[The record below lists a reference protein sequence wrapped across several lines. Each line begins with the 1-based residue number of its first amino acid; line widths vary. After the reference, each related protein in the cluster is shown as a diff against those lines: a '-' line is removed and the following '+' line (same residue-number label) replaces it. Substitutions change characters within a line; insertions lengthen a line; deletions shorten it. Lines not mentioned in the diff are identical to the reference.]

1 LNNPTAT
8 KEAITTDGWLKTGD
22 VFTRD
27 ADGFYHVVD
36 RMKEIIKYKVWRLP
50 SFDHPIR
57 QFEFSD
63 AYFSFR
69 A

>member
-1 LNNPTAT
+1 LNNPAAT
-8 KEAITTDGWLKTGD
+8 KEAITTNGWLKTGD

-36 RMKEIIKYKVWRLP
+36 RIKEIIKYKVWRLP
-50 SFDHPIR
+50 SFNHPLR
-57 QFEFSD
+57 QSKFSNAD
-63 AYFSFR
+63 FSFC